1 MAWRCRARRELCNRL
16 CRRAGQPA
24 PCTLESITDLDVERL
39 RGVAPPWTVVPAASR
54 LPQLARLHGY
64 GFVVDVLAVRRAA
77 LPALGQPALRDPL
90 GGAALRGCITGEGR
104 PGAGDSPPAELLL
117 AAVACAASGEVLGVP
132 VQRLREDASIGT
144 LDLTGRSLGVLGA
157 RLLAFVLP
165 AATSVCNLCVRCNE
179 LGPLTL

>member
-117 AAVACAASGEVLGVP
+117 AAVACAASGE
-132 VQRLREDASIGT
+132 
-144 LDLTGRSLGVLGA
+144 GRNPNPNPNPNPHLN
-157 RLLAFVLP
+157 P
-165 AATSVCNLCVRCNE
+165 N
-179 LGPLTL
+179 LTLTLTLTLTLSRCLACQCNG